1 MRIWTGPFAKSVL
14 LGLAVWCGAAGALV
28 GTARAD
34 FITFRADGTAA
45 TQLNNIGTFNYSAG
59 NAVAASALPLTVGDT
74 FQLYFQARLS
84 SVQNDLNQ
92 TLVPTG
98 LNTAY
103 EVTVVGSLTEVVT
116 SVSGGP
122 PASATFAL
130 AAAQTPNSFIEIW
143 QHAGLTSNPLA
154 GTGFNTGTRIL
165 LATPNA
171 AIPNSGNFSFASP
184 QPGTLPPFDS
194 FGVNNYP
201 GVTSV
206 VGSGSANITGSVN
219 TLNAAFFPNA
229 TFNTVNFSPIGNAT
243 PFTLVDPSHLF
254 AALANGV
261 APAFVPNIGTV
272 NGAPPGGGG
281 GPDFQFQAITQNG
294 FGTIPE
300 PASISLLSMGGVG
313 LLIFGWRKRNQG

>member
-14 LGLAVWCGAAGALV
+14 LGLMVWCGAAGTFVSSA
-28 GTARAD
+28 GAA
-34 FITFRADGTAA
+34 FITFNADGTAA

-59 NAVAASALPLTVGDT
+59 NAVAASALPLTVGST

-92 TLVPTG
+92 TLVPNG

-130 AAAQTPNSFIEIW
+130 AAAQAPNSFIELW

-154 GTGFNTGTRIL
+154 GTGFNTGTLIL
-165 LATPNA
+165 SASPNA

-184 QPGTLPPFDS
+184 QPGVLPPFDS
-194 FGVNNYP
+194 FGTDNYP

-206 VGSGSANITGSVN
+206 VGSGSANITAST
-219 TLNAAFFPNA
+219 TLINPAYFPGAN
-229 TFNTVNFSPIGNAT
+229 FNTVNFSPIGNAT

-272 NGAPPGGGG
+272 NGAPAAGGG

-294 FGTIPE
+294 FGTVPE
-300 PASISLLSMGGVG
+300 PASISLLGMGGIG
-313 LLIFGWRKRNQG
+313 LLVLGLRKRNRA